1 MDFEKKYWS
10 NGEFALSNGEKYIGY
25 VGIYNGDAYIFDTE
39 EKLIASETF
48 TSKVNLSE
56 KFFDR
61 TLAHK
66 LELPYKK
73 EDVIFAANDFLHAGT
88 VKTIVE
94 RLQENNMYLFRN
106 AIIPNSILPVNDSI
120 SLFATDVDEK
130 YFISYIDT
138 DGNEQLAD
146 EKAVLNNGSIFAS
159 SDRPLVYLGKPVYV
173 INESYSGPIM
183 DENHYEGD
191 DPAIFETSKDLYN
204 KFYKA
209 KNIKFSRI
217 PKIIVESNTHHG
229 RLKRYSFSN
238 SGLNS
243 KTHLDP
249 YFYPQCKF
257 KDYMSVK
264 TVIGSWEDTLSKN
277 VVLKE
282 NKDREPSVDRFI
294 ASDELDAKSI
304 YNLINDIDIDVDIDT
319 PDTGNKDDD
328 NTISKEQ
335 LDKIKENLTNIN
347 AAYETARSNS
357 LYQSVKHYDKL
368 SGEYEEVLAW
378 DRSDKNND
386 DGSGTIIL
394 TEDEFKDLME
404 IEKSINLADKDNFKP
419 TINKIGFLIKLEN
432 ESEIPTLIIG
442 DKEIKDFT
450 YASSSNGFYYITYYC
465 DNNDNGIPF
474 IQDENNSS
482 SLYYCKIKF
491 DRPINTVITKYRS
504 DIENYRPMI
513 KYTISIGYGTEVPGN
528 EKYNMRNYKRI
539 PLMNRKRNFNWMWD
553 DGSESDNSI
562 HIEKLS
568 TLTYKYLTESPDWIN
583 APAPRLVMEENTG
596 NNNKLISFTPNE
608 SMTAEDCYTFMTNN
622 LLSYRTFP
630 RIYRKTNYY
639 YILKNGKEVTEAENI
654 NDILFVNNPFYKKA
668 VYNMETYIFDEET
681 NTIVSAYKKANDAY
695 RELNEE
701 NGRNNKKNFDYLP
714 EFKSISATESEEP
727 AVHDFTQLTN
737 AEMEIIKRSEDGSYV
752 EVLLMLMFKTKILIT
767 RIKHYIKEDNNFL
780 DNFTI
785 DLTKESEGT
794 NYIEINCVDPNNK
807 NSLLFKHL
815 NDIKLHRNMLYVAD
829 GELNMV
835 LRYDIEYLIS
845 PEEEQSFNI
854 NSIKLLDV
862 LQGDGDMRDKI
873 YFNNPFAIAASDDR
887 VYIVDRGNKCVKV
900 YSPSLNYI
908 KNLKNGYY
916 ATHDIQAV
924 AVNPYPV
931 TLENGTR
938 VGKDSLWVFSV
949 LSNNLYLSIID
960 NDSIVSYGQI
970 EDIRL
975 LDDKYSW
982 AEELK
987 NIEFS
992 SANSNHYYI
1001 ATTKRVYK
1009 LQTSR
1014 PYYPLGSLGYFKQ
1027 RSLLSSMVW
1036 GRMNYR
1042 WTKLPRVYSIND
1054 DSIEGLNE
1062 VTWAYKPPMS
1072 SAEVLDNRCFTL
1084 CGLSGID
1091 DQFNGDLIFHLGTLY
1106 DDNKVTQYIK
1116 KNNPKFNGL
1125 MQFKDI
1131 PVTDLAPMIKTFNM
1145 LFYIEPDS
1153 YISSLNNNSINV
1165 YDIKIDDITFEDYI
1179 NKLTFNKMIY
1189 AVVYNLLAVKNQL
1202 VGTYKAATNLDGIIV
1217 YDNMLLEDYFA
1228 NLQLGNEANYF
1239 VHDNEVISIVVNR
1252 IFEKIHNVQ
1261 QLILNKMQTKFM
1273 AAQSYVNNT
1282 SRII

>member
-10 NGEFALSNGEKYIGY
+10 NGEFELSNGEKYVGY

-39 EKLIASETF
+39 EILVASETF

-106 AIIPNSILPVNDSI
+106 AIIPNSILPINNSI
-120 SLFATDVDEK
+120 SLFATDTVNK
-130 YFISYIDT
+130 YFFSYIDM
-138 DGNEQLAD
+138 DGNVQMAD
-146 EKAVLNNGSIFAS
+146 ENGVFDKGKIYTTVDGSQM
-159 SDRPLVYLGKPVYV
+159 YLGEAAYI
-173 INESYSGPIM
+173 INESYTGSIM
-183 DENHYEGD
+183 EEKRYEGHD
-191 DPAIFETSKDLYN
+191 LIRSETGEELYN
-204 KFYKA
+204 KFYKV

-217 PKIIVESNTHHG
+217 PKITAVSDMHSG
-229 RLKRYSFSN
+229 KLKRYSFSS
-238 SGLNS
+238 SGLNT
-243 KTHLDP
+243 KTHFDP
-249 YFYPQCKF
+249 YFYPQREF
-257 KDYMSVK
+257 KEYMSVK
-264 TVIGSWEDTLSKN
+264 TIVGTWEDNLSKN
-277 VVLKE
+277 VVLTE
-282 NKDREPSVDRFI
+282 NKDRDPSADKFTT
-294 ASDELDAKSI
+294 SEHLDAKSI
-304 YNLINDIDIDVDIDT
+304 YNLINDIDIDIDIDT
-319 PDTGNKDDD
+319 PDTGDEN
-328 NTISKEQ
+328 ISEEQ
-335 LDKIKENLTNIN
+335 LAAIKENLTNIN
-347 AAYETARSNS
+347 AAYEAAKENS
-357 LYQSVKHYDKL
+357 LYQSIKYYDKL
-368 SGEYEEVLAW
+368 SGEYEEVIAW
-378 DRSDKNND
+378 DNSDKNND
-386 DGSGTIIL
+386 DGSGTIKL
-394 TEDEFKDLME
+394 TEDEFKDLMD
-404 IEKSINLADKDNFKP
+404 IEKSIKSSEKDNFKP
-419 TINKIGFLIKLEN
+419 TINKIGFLIKLED
-432 ESEIPTLIIG
+432 EFEIPTLIIG
-442 DKEIKDFT
+442 DKEVKDFT
-450 YASSSNGFYYITYYC
+450 YVKSSNGYYYITYYC

-474 IQDENNSS
+474 TRDENNPSG
-482 SLYYCKIKF
+482 LYYCKIKF
-491 DRPINTVITKYRS
+491 SKPVNTIITKYDS
-504 DIENYRPMI
+504 SIENYKPML
-513 KYTISIGYGTEVPGN
+513 KYTIAIGYGTEIPGN

-539 PLMNRKRNFNWMWD
+539 PLMVRKRNFNWIWD
-553 DGSESDNSI
+553 DGSESSDSI
-562 HIEKLS
+562 HRENLP

-583 APAPRLVMEENTG
+583 APAPRLVMEENIG
-596 NNNKLISFTPNE
+596 NSSKLISFTPNE
-608 SMTAEDCYTFMTNN
+608 DMTAEDCYTFMTNN

-630 RIYRKTNYY
+630 KINRKTNYY
-639 YILKNGKEVTEAENI
+639 YILKSGKEVSEPENSD
-654 NDILFVNNPFYKKA
+654 DILFVKNPFYKKTA
-668 VYNMETYIFDEET
+668 YNMETYVFDTET
-681 NTIVSAYKKANDAY
+681 NTVVNAYKNANDAY

-701 NGRNNKKNFDYLP
+701 GRNNKKYFDYLP
-714 EFKSISATESEEP
+714 EFKTITVTESEKP
-727 AVHDFTQLTN
+727 AIHDFTQLTN

-767 RIKHYIKEDNNFL
+767 RIKHYIKEEDNFL

-785 DLTKESEGT
+785 DLTKENEGID
-794 NYIEINCVDPNNK
+794 YIEINCVDPNNK

-829 GELNMV
+829 GGLNMV
-835 LRYDIEYLIS
+835 LRYDVEYLIS

-862 LQGDGDMRDKI
+862 LQGDGDIRDKI

-900 YSPSLNYI
+900 YTPSLNYI

-916 ATHDIQAV
+916 ANHDIQSV

-931 TLENGTR
+931 TLEDGTR

-949 LSNNLYLSIID
+949 LSSNLYLSIID

-982 AEELK
+982 AEEFK

-1042 WTKLPRVYSIND
+1042 WTKLPRVYSVND
-1054 DSIEGLNE
+1054 DSVESLNE
-1062 VTWAYKPPMS
+1062 VTWSYKPPMS

-1106 DDNKVTQYIK
+1106 DDDKVTQYIK

-1125 MQFKDI
+1125 MRFSDI
-1131 PVTDLAPMIKTFNM
+1131 PVTDLASMIKTFNM

-1153 YISSLNNNSINV
+1153 YISSLNNSSINV
-1165 YDIKIDDITFEDYI
+1165 YDVKANDITFEDYI

-1189 AVVYNLLAVKNQL
+1189 AVVYNLLAIKNQL
-1202 VGTYKAATNLDGIIV
+1202 IGTYKAATNLDGVIV